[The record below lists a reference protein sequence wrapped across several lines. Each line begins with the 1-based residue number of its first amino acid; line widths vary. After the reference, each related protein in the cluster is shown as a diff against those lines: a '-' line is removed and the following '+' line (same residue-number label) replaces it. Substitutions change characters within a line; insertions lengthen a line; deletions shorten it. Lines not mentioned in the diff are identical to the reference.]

1 VSLNAGW
8 QPAILILPAG
18 KRRASAMSDNQRTI
32 VPHFWN
38 FPGAA
43 QAIGTDA
50 NMPEPLIRDG
60 DLIRRFREGD
70 REAFTLI
77 YRAHQNAVFRFAMFM
92 TGDAAKAADVTQ
104 DVFVWLI
111 HHAGSFDPARGELPA
126 FLAGVTRKF
135 LQKRRGEE
143 MRWVQLDETT
153 LTAGRED
160 RHQDTDQNA
169 ADADALR
176 MAILALPEK
185 YREVV
190 VRCDLEEKS
199 YDQAAVVIGCAV
211 GTVRSRLHRAR
222 GLLARKLEKQVGKR
236 TEKCPV

>member
-1 VSLNAGW
+1 MSET
-8 QPAILILPAG
+8 
-18 KRRASAMSDNQRTI
+18 RRNPI
-32 VPHFWN
+32 PNFWN
-38 FPGAA
+38 FPATV
-43 QAIGTDA
+43 QAIGADA
-50 NMPEPLIRDG
+50 NMPEPSTRDG
-60 DLIRRFREGD
+60 DLLRRFREGD
-70 REAFTLI
+70 REAFTII

-92 TGDAAKAADVTQ
+92 TGDSAKAADVTQ

-111 HHAGSFDPARGELPA
+111 HHAGNFDPGRGELGA

-143 MRWVQLDETT
+143 LRWVQLDETT
-153 LTAGRED
+153 LAAKHGDACERED
-160 RHQDTDQNA
+160 DA
-169 ADADALR
+169 ASDADALR
-176 MAILALPEK
+176 RAIVALPDK

-199 YDQAAVVIGCAV
+199 YDEAAIVIGCAV

-222 GLLARKLEKQVGKR
+222 LLLARKMEKQAGKR

>member
-1 VSLNAGW
+1 MG
-8 QPAILILPAG
+8 
-18 KRRASAMSDNQRTI
+18 
-32 VPHFWN
+32 PHFWN

-43 QAIGTDA
+43 PAIGTDA
-50 NMPEPLIRDG
+50 NMPEPSIRDG
-60 DLIRRFREGD
+60 DLLRRFRDGD

-77 YRAHQNAVFRFAMFM
+77 YRAHQSAVFRFAMFM
-92 TGDAAKAADVTQ
+92 TGDHTKAAEVTQ

-111 HHAGSFDPARGELPA
+111 HHAGNFDPARGELAA

-143 MRWVQLDETT
+143 LRWVQLDESM
-153 LTAGRED
+153 LTEPTGWREGED
-160 RHQDTDQNA
+160 RGAQ
-169 ADADALR
+169 DADVLR
-176 MAILALPEK
+176 GAILALPEK

-199 YDQAAVVIGCAV
+199 YEEAAAVIGCAV

-222 GLLARKLEKQVGKR
+222 GLLARKLETQTGKR